1 MSHDKKHLIYVIDD
15 NPMNLLLTSKILESY
30 GFETQT
36 AESGA
41 AALQLI
47 RQQRP
52 SLILLDI
59 NMPNMDGYE
68 VCRRIK
74 AKEDWA
80 VKHSALLG
88 LRAPAT
94 PPMLY
99 IKSPVTIVQ
108 KLSAIQKYSG
118 ACESR

>member
-59 NMPNMDGYE
+59 SMPNMDGYE

-74 AKEDWA
+74 AKEDW
-80 VKHSALLG
+80 G
-88 LRAPAT
+88 EF
-94 PPMLY
+94 
-99 IKSPVTIVQ
+99 PVIFLTANNQTENLV
-108 KLSAIQKYSG
+108 
-118 ACESR
+118 